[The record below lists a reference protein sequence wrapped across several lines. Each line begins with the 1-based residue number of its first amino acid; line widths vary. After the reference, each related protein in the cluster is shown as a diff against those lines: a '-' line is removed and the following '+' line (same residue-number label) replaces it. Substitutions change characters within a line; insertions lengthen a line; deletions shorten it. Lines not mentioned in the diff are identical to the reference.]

1 VRIFYTCKLVTSA
14 LSWVVCTRQNSR
26 RAKRLQPA
34 IGRRPSSPCLTHAL
48 PRILAAGASRENAAQ
63 FATFA
68 ISSSS
73 IQHLDSS
80 LQNLIANPELEF
92 HVTPIRI
99 SELKFSNRKFFAV
112 FRVAFQSYAA
122 APLPL
127 STASPSSI
135 QRLASSFQNLIET
148 PRLEFR
154 ATPTKQSLTPNSNR
168 DKRGVLSSAFRRHL
182 RVESSNKPLDD
193 SVALWPT
200 CGATLT
206 LREPQSNV
214 AASCFVRAFADEH
227 S

>member
-1 VRIFYTCKLVTSA
+1 
-14 LSWVVCTRQNSR
+14 VCVRQNSR
-26 RAKRLQPA
+26 RAKLLQPA
-34 IGRRPSSPCLTHAL
+34 IGRQPSTPCLTHAL
-48 PRILAAGASRENAAQ
+48 PRILAAGTCRENAAQ
-63 FATFA
+63 FATSTIF
-68 ISSSS
+68 SSS
-73 IQHLDSS
+73 IQHLAS

-99 SELKFSNRKFFAV
+99 SDLKFSNRKFFAV
-112 FRVAFQSYAA
+112 FRVAFQSYA

-148 PRLEFR
+148 PRLEFL

-168 DKRGVLSSAFRRHL
+168 DKKGVLSSAFRRHL

-193 SVALWPT
+193 SVPLWPS

-206 LREPQSNV
+206 LREPQSNL
-214 AASCFVRAFADEH
+214 AASCFVRALAGEH

>member
-1 VRIFYTCKLVTSA
+1 MCI
-14 LSWVVCTRQNSR
+14 RQNSR
-26 RAKRLQPA
+26 RAKQLQPA
-34 IGRRPSSPCLTHAL
+34 IGRRPSTPRLTHAL
-48 PRILAAGASRENAAQ
+48 PRILAAGTSRENAAQ
-63 FATFA
+63 FATST
-68 ISSSS
+68 SSSS
-73 IQHLDSS
+73 SVQHLDSS

-99 SELKFSNRKFFAV
+99 SDLKFSNRKFFAV
-112 FRVAFQSYAA
+112 FRVAFQSYA

-148 PRLEFR
+148 PRLEFL

-193 SVALWPT
+193 SVPLWPS

-206 LREPQSNV
+206 LREPQSNL

>member
-1 VRIFYTCKLVTSA
+1 MCI
-14 LSWVVCTRQNSR
+14 RQNSR
-26 RAKRLQPA
+26 RAKQLQPA
-34 IGRRPSSPCLTHAL
+34 IGRRPSTPRLTHAL
-48 PRILAAGASRENAAQ
+48 PRILAAGTCRENDAQ
-63 FATFA
+63 FATST

-73 IQHLDSS
+73 ILHLDSS

-99 SELKFSNRKFFAV
+99 SDLKFSNRKFFTV
-112 FRVAFQSYAA
+112 FRVAFQSYA

-148 PRLEFR
+148 
-154 ATPTKQSLTPNSNR
+154 TPTKQSLTPNSKSR
-168 DKRGVLSSAFRRHL
+168 QKRSFVVRFRRHL

-193 SVALWPT
+193 SVPLWPS

-206 LREPQSNV
+206 LREPQSNL